1 MRRDRRVAAAVE
13 QRLQCADEGVAHLLV
28 VVELDRLRLDV
39 DPLAEPHARA
49 GKRGRI
55 RVRAPERGLRTGPTR
70 ACPSS
75 RSSRKSRSVSSVVE
89 ESSMSIR
96 TNRFVG
102 SAAAITVSTLRLQ
115 RP

>member
-13 QRLQCADEGVAHLLV
+13 ERFQCADEGVAHLLV

-49 GKRGRI
+49 RERS
-55 RVRAPERGLRTGPTR
+55 ASATPPQRGLEDR
-70 ACPSS
+70 AHARVPSS

-115 RP
+115 RS